1 MFVVDLAILI
11 YSVILH
17 EIAHGYVA
25 DLLGDPTARLS
36 KRLTLNPIPHID
48 PIMTIALPALLA
60 FSGSGIIFGAAKPVP
75 VDPFNFR
82 EPKKDMALVALAG
95 PLTNLGIAVILT
107 ILFRV
112 FSLTISNE
120 TALSTILQILGT
132 AITWNVALAIFNLF
146 PLPPLDGFKVLTGLL
161 PDEISMELQRLE
173 RFGFMLI
180 FFVLFFFPSFIF
192 GIIAPII
199 RTITNLLLP

>member
-25 DLLGDPTARLS
+25 DLLGDPTARLAR
-36 KRLTLNPIPHID
+36 RLTLNPIPHID
-48 PIMTIALPALLA
+48 PIMTIALPSLLA

-82 EPKKDMALVALAG
+82 EPKKDMAIVALAG
-95 PLTNLGIAVILT
+95 PLTNLAIAVGLT

-112 FSLTISNE
+112 FSLTITDTSV
-120 TALSTILQILGT
+120 LSVLLKILGT

-161 PDEISMELQRLE
+161 PDEMSIELQKLE

-192 GIIAPII
+192 GIISPII
-199 RTITNLLLP
+199 RTIINLLLH

>member
-1 MFVVDLAILI
+1 MFVIDLAILI

-17 EIAHGYVA
+17 EVAHGYVA

-48 PIMTIALPALLA
+48 PIMTIAVPLLLI

-82 EPKKDMALVALAG
+82 EPKKDMAIVALSG
-95 PLTNLGIAVILT
+95 PLTNIGIAIVLT
-107 ILFRV
+107 ALFRV
-112 FSLTISNE
+112 SSLIITNDSVLENV
-120 TALSTILQILGT
+120 LQILATG
-132 AITWNVALAIFNLF
+132 IKWNIALAIFNLF
-146 PLPPLDGFKVLTGLL
+146 PLPPLDGFKVLTGIL
-161 PDEISMELQRLE
+161 PDEIAYELQRLE

-180 FFVLFFFPSFIF
+180 FFVLFFFPSLIF
-192 GIIAPII
+192 GTISPVIN
-199 RTITNLLLP
+199 TITRLLLQ

>member
-17 EIAHGYVA
+17 EVAHGYVA

-36 KRLTLNPIPHID
+36 KRLTLNPLPHID
-48 PIMTIALPALLA
+48 PIMTIAVPLLLI

-82 EPKKDMALVALAG
+82 EPKKDMAIVALSG
-95 PLTNLGIAVILT
+95 PLTNIGIAIVLT

-112 FSLTISNE
+112 SSLVINNDSALE
-120 TALSTILQILGT
+120 TVLQIFATG
-132 AITWNVALAIFNLF
+132 IKWNIALAIFNLF
-146 PLPPLDGFKVLTGLL
+146 PLPPLDGFKVLTGIL
-161 PDEISMELQRLE
+161 PDEIAYELQRLE

-180 FFVLFFFPSFIF
+180 FFVLFFFPSLIF
-192 GIIAPII
+192 GTISPVIN
-199 RTITNLLLP
+199 TITRLLLQ

>member
-17 EIAHGYVA
+17 EVAHGYVA

-48 PIMTIALPALLA
+48 PIMTIAVPLLLI

-82 EPKKDMALVALAG
+82 EPKKDMALVALSG
-95 PLTNLGIAVILT
+95 PLTNIGIAIVLA

-112 FSLTISNE
+112 SSLIITDGSGLEI
-120 TALSTILQILGT
+120 LLQILATG
-132 AITWNVALAIFNLF
+132 IKWNVALAIFNLF
-146 PLPPLDGFKVLTGLL
+146 PLPPLDGFKVLTGIL
-161 PDEISMELQRLE
+161 PDEIAYELQRLE

-180 FFVLFFFPSFIF
+180 FFVLFFFPSLIF
-192 GIIAPII
+192 GIISPVIN
-199 RTITNLLLP
+199 TITRLLLQ